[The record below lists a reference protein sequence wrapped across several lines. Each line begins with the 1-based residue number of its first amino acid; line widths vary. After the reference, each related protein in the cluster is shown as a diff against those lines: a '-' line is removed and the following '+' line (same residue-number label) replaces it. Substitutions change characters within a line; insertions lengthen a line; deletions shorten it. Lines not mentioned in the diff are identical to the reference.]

1 MSTNNYFSFI
11 SFGRRNEVCV
21 FKPGNVNI
29 FLMYNDM
36 KKVF

>member
-1 MSTNNYFSFI
+1 MPTNNYFSFT

-21 FKPGNVNI
+21 FKPGNV
-29 FLMYNDM
+29 LMYNDM